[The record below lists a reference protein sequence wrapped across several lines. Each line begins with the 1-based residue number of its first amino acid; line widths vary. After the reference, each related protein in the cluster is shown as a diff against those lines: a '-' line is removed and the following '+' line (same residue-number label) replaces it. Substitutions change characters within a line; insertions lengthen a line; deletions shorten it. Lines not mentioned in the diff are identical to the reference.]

1 MDHQIY
7 FTSIGGDIMHDSKL
21 MADELESICKA
32 QYTCET
38 CPIEKFCDDT
48 DHWDESDKLEEAYEY
63 IHPELKEDA
72 ASTESN
78 DAVNHPSHYCQGSME
93 CIDEMVLVFGKEAVK
108 NFCLCNVW
116 KYRKRAL
123 LKNGQQDLD
132 KSDWYMNKYKELS
145 ESV

>member
-1 MDHQIY
+1 
-7 FTSIGGDIMHDSKL
+7 MHDSKL

-38 CPIEKFCDDT
+38 CPIEKFCNDT
-48 DHWDESDKLEEAYEY
+48 DRWDENDRLEEAYNY
-63 IHPELKEDA
+63 IHPEVELNEQEEQDKHEDI
-72 ASTESN
+72 
-78 DAVNHPSHYCQGSME
+78 VNHPNHYCQGSME

-116 KYRKRAL
+116 KYRKRAMF
-123 LKNGQQDLD
+123 KNGKEDLD
-132 KSDWYMNKYKELS
+132 KADWYMNKYKELS